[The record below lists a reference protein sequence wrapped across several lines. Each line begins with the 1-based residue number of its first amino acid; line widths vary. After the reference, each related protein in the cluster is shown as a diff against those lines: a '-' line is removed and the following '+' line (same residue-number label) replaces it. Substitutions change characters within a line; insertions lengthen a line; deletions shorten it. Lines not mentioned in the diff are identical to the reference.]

1 MTEIKSKVFK
11 KEDVF
16 FLLMQNKEKLTSMFG
31 VKRIGVFGS
40 AIRNELKENSDIDV
54 IVELERGKA
63 RIRNVVE
70 LERFLQDLFGRKVD
84 LLTFYG
90 VRSIRIPW
98 IRDRILKEVVYV
110 W

>member
-1 MTEIKSKVFK
+1 MPEIKNKVFK

-16 FLLMQNKEKLTSMFG
+16 SLLMQNKEKLTSKFG
-31 VKRIGVFGS
+31 VKRIGIFGS
-40 AIRNELKENSDIDV
+40 AIRNELKEDSDIDV
-54 IVELERGKA
+54 VVELERGKA
-63 RIRNVVE
+63 RICNVVE

-98 IRDRILKEVVYV
+98 VRDRILKEVVYV

>member
-1 MTEIKSKVFK
+1 VTEIKNKVFK
-11 KEDVF
+11 KENVF
-16 FLLMQNKEKLTSMFG
+16 SLLIQNKEKLTSMFG

>member
-1 MTEIKSKVFK
+1 VTEIKSKVFK